1 MLTETQFSFF
11 IVGMI
16 VFFTITF
23 FTISYKRR
31 WLTLLSK
38 ALAVFMI
45 LACII
50 TLYTLYSY

>member
-16 VFFTITF
+16 VFFTIAF
-23 FTISYKRR
+23 FFVSYKRR
-31 WLTLLSK
+31 WLTVLSK
-38 ALAVFMI
+38 VMAVFMI

-50 TLYTLYSY
+50 TLYTLYRY

>member
-16 VFFTITF
+16 VFFTIAF
-23 FTISYKRR
+23 FTISYKQR

-45 LACII
+45 FACII